1 MDAYSDYNLRTANAR
16 LDTMRREAAE
26 RAMSRA
32 ARPARTSWWQRA
44 RGRLPELV
52 GEPVGSPLRPEAF
65 ERI

>member
-44 RGRLPELV
+44 RGRLPEIFGDRV
-52 GEPVGSPLRPEAF
+52 GGPVRPEAL